1 MSSSLLRNREYT
13 AWSFGWQGMVVS
25 VLLAFILLAVSAVGA
40 QTFEEASAEYNRGDY
55 AVAFESFRTFAEQGD
70 ARAQFVLGTM
80 YADGKGVPQDD
91 AEAVRWYRRAAEQ
104 GDARAQVSLGYMYV
118 QGRGVS
124 QDYTEALRWF
134 RQAAEQGD
142 ARAQI
147 KLGAMYA
154 LGQGVP
160 QDHVQAH
167 KWFNL
172 AASRFSSS
180 EQELRDKA
188 VQARNG
194 VASLMTPAQLAE
206 AQRLMREWQPGE

>member
-1 MSSSLLRNREYT
+1 MSSSLLQILRIHSIGLQR
-13 AWSFGWQGMVVS
+13 MVVS
-25 VLLAFILLAVSAVGA
+25 ALLAFALLGAQASGA
-40 QTFEEASAEYNRGDY
+40 QTFEEAVAALERGDY
-55 AVAFESFRTFAEQGD
+55 AVAFESFST
-70 ARAQFVLGTM
+70 L
-80 YADGKGVPQDD
+80 
-91 AEAVRWYRRAAEQ
+91 AEQ

-118 QGRGVS
+118 QRRGVS

-206 AQRLMREWQPGE
+206 AQRLKREWQPRQR

>member
-1 MSSSLLRNREYT
+1 MSSPLLRSLRIHHI
-13 AWSFGWQGMVVS
+13 GLQGMVAS
-25 VLLAFILLAVSAVGA
+25 ALLALILLGAPASGA
-40 QTFEEASAEYNRGDY
+40 QTFDEASAAYMRGDY
-55 AVAFESFRTFAEQGD
+55 AVAFESFSILAEQGV
-70 ARAQFVLGTM
+70 ARAQVNLGFM

-147 KLGAMYA
+147 KLGAMHA

-194 VASLMTPAQLAE
+194 VASLMTPAQIAE
-206 AQRLMREWQPGE
+206 AQRLMREWQPGQR

>member
-1 MSSSLLRNREYT
+1 MSSLLSRILRIHRI
-13 AWSFGWQGMVVS
+13 GLRGMSASTLLVL
-25 VLLAFILLAVSAVGA
+25 VLLGAQDVGA
-40 QTFEEASAEYNRGDY
+40 QTFEEASAAYNRGDY
-55 AVAFESFRTFAEQGD
+55 AVAFESFRTLAEQGD
-70 ARAQFVLGTM
+70 ARAQVNLGFM

-180 EQELRDKA
+180 EQGLRDKA

-194 VASLMTPAQLAE
+194 VAPLMTPAQLAE
-206 AQRLMREWQPGE
+206 AQRLMREWQPGQR

>member
-1 MSSSLLRNREYT
+1 
-13 AWSFGWQGMVVS
+13 MVAS
-25 VLLAFILLAVSAVGA
+25 ALLALILLVVSAVGA
-40 QTFEEASAEYNRGDY
+40 QTFEEASAAYNRGDY
-55 AVAFESFRTFAEQGD
+55 AVAFESFSILAEQGD
-70 ARAQFVLGTM
+70 ARAQVNLGFM

-180 EQELRDKA
+180 EQGLRDKA

-194 VASLMTPAQLAE
+194 VAPLMTPAQLAE
-206 AQRLMREWQPGE
+206 AQRLMREWQPGQR